1 MQLVRNTLAV
11 LDFKKHL
18 MISFNDLV
26 IARCVMQNWQIIS
39 SFDLFCYYNILPN
52 MRNLENISHISLDTV

>member
-18 MISFNDLV
+18 MMSFNDLV

-39 SFDLFCYYNILPN
+39 SFDLFCYYNILSN
-52 MRNLENISHISLDTV
+52 LRNLENISHISLDTV